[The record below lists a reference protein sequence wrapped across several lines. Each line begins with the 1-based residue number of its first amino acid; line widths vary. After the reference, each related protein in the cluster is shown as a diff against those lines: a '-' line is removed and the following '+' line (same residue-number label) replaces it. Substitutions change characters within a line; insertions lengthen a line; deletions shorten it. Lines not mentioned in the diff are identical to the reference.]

1 MKTTTAVLAE
11 LQDYYASLN
20 PRPSVKEIARLADMP
35 YATTARHLN
44 GTTRQGIPSRVRA
57 LCIALNRQDLADEV
71 ILETPTKNQ
80 DAWWIVEL
88 EKEWWEKNQEELNRV
103 RADRDQTERRLL
115 GELER
120 MTASKDK
127 SIGLLMSRVD
137 QLEKDKAELIAD
149 KAAIMA
155 ELKHARRGKRTYERL
170 FIALF
175 LLLALYFIIFDLP
188 YPDSGITE
196 WLINLFQ

>member
-1 MKTTTAVLAE
+1 MKTTAAVLAE

-20 PRPSVKEIARLADMP
+20 PRPSIKEIARIADMP

-57 LCIALNRQDLADEV
+57 LCIAMNRQDLADEV
-71 ILETPTKNQ
+71 IAETPTKNQ

-115 GELER
+115 GEVER
-120 MTASKDK
+120 VTASKDK
-127 SIGLLMSRVD
+127 SIDLLMKRVD
-137 QLEKDKAELIAD
+137 QLEKDKAELVTD
-149 KAAIMA
+149 KAEIMA
-155 ELKHARRGKRTYERL
+155 ELKHARKGKRMYEAV
-170 FIALF
+170 I
-175 LLLALYFIIFDLP
+175 LLLVVAFAVYFIVFDLP

-196 WLINLFQ
+196 ALINIFK